1 MSEPQPELVCG
12 SGADAFVIH
21 DNAVLDARL
30 TLRYNADGD
39 STKAVEQERWHSAF
53 WSNPLSG
60 KTVPYTQTDNITTV
74 FAVPGDF
81 DSATQTIVGEN
92 IYTDPVTHKKVLA
105 STGRVVFGADGS
117 LFRAGKQPFIDAF
130 VDGDMSVFDAVLAR
144 RSRSARDR
152 TCRCRPHR
160 RPTGRP
166 DRAGIR
172 AGLAAVGELSRAGSP
187 GHDPQRGVVAQAVRR
202 ARSQCPQGPL
212 ALPRSLPHVEVGLPA
227 GGLRPAPARRAG
239 APAARCGAAPA
250 TQAWAPPRTPAAP
263 RPPRPGR

>member
-1 MSEPQPELVCG
+1 MRVHRIIAALLAGAIGALAMAPGASAAPPEPEDLNPPPPDFVVCKPLGAGTICTGSFQEVKVSEPQPELVCG
-12 SGADAFVIH
+12 SGIDAFVIH

-39 STKAVEQERWHSAF
+39 IIKAVEQERWHSAF

-81 DSATQTIVGEN
+81 DSASQTIVGEN

-130 VDGDMSVFDAVLAR
+130 VDGDMSVFDAVCAALA
-144 RSRSARDR
+144 
-152 TCRCRPHR
+152 
-160 RPTGRP
+160 
-166 DRAGIR
+166 
-172 AGLAAVGELSRAGSP
+172 
-187 GHDPQRGVVAQAVRR
+187 
-202 ARSQCPQGPL
+202 
-212 ALPRSLPHVEVGLPA
+212 
-227 GGLRPAPARRAG
+227 
-239 APAARCGAAPA
+239 
-250 TQAWAPPRTPAAP
+250 
-263 RPPRPGR
+263 